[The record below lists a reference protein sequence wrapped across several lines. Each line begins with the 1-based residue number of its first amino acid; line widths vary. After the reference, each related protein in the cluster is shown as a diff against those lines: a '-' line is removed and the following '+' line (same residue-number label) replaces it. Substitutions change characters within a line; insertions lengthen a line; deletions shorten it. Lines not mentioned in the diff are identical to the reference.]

1 MNKRNLN
8 VKKNIENKYEYKIH
22 IILVVFIY
30 IGSYFISKYILELAM
45 ESKETSTLLIVST
58 GAILATFGSAI
69 ATIGGIW
76 EKDLIV
82 RIIENVD
89 ILFVDLLKQEKW
101 RRWPFLAR
109 RNQTKQLDGTKTIQ
123 TLDNPQLPLDVGTH
137 ILKIDIPTVLNDF
150 FDLSII
156 KNTYN
161 LIRFRNA
168 ARTTNLNKDKNDKCS
183 ETEMTPFNQYM
194 AYECIFDIWISI
206 LIFRFFRYLTHIG
219 VGLTILG
226 TFNTVFAIINI

>member
-1 MNKRNLN
+1 MS
-8 VKKNIENKYEYKIH
+8 KNNISKKYEYKIH
-22 IILVVFIY
+22 IFLIMIIY
-30 IGSYFISKYILELAM
+30 AMSYIISKNILELAI

-69 ATIGGIW
+69 ATIGGVW
-76 EKDLIV
+76 EKDLIA
-82 RIIENVD
+82 RILENVD
-89 ILFVDLLKQEKW
+89 ILYVDLLKQKKW

-109 RNQTKQLDGTKTIQ
+109 RHQTKQLDGTQTVQ

-161 LIRFRNA
+161 VIRFRNA
-168 ARTTNLNKDKNDKCS
+168 ARTTNLNKDKSSKCS
-183 ETEMTPFNQYM
+183 ETNMTPFNQYM
-194 AYECIFDIWISI
+194 AYECIFDIWISV
-206 LIFRFFRYLTHIG
+206 LMFRFFRYLIHIG

-226 TFNTVFAIINI
+226 TLNTLLTLINI

>member
-1 MNKRNLN
+1 MS
-8 VKKNIENKYEYKIH
+8 KNNIAKKYEYKIH
-22 IILVVFIY
+22 IFLVLLIY
-30 IGSYFISKYILELAM
+30 IGSYFISKYILELAI
-45 ESKETSTLLIVST
+45 ESKETSTLLVVST

-76 EKDLIV
+76 EKDLIA
-82 RIIENVD
+82 RILENVD

-109 RNQTKQLDGTKTIQ
+109 RNQTKQLDGTKTVQ

-137 ILKIDIPTVLNDF
+137 TLKIDIPTVLNDF

-161 LIRFRNA
+161 VIRFRNA
-168 ARTTNLNKDKNDKCS
+168 ARTTNLNKDKSNECN
-183 ETEMTPFNQYM
+183 ETKMTPFNQYM

-226 TFNTVFAIINI
+226 VLNTVLTIINI